1 MVHINKEG
9 KWIETSCNDLVFVI
23 KPGAG
28 TFYNR
33 KAYQRLE
40 EKFNVIYFGETGNK
54 YDKYPHNWF
63 NNSDVSST
71 GNHLGIISQFVKNT
85 IIKDN
90 LIPSVIIV
98 GSRGSQVTIGK
109 IWEEVWRGPT
119 IMINAGSLTTNTR
132 VPKEVIPYFITMG
145 NDYFK
150 SVNTPEKVLCL
161 FNILKE
167 DKYQIGYNIHLKN
180 EYHMPNFKGNLE
192 TFILGVTNFCH
203 GNRIDKNI
211 LDNICVI

>member
-1 MVHINKEG
+1 M
-9 KWIETSCNDLVFVI
+9 TQFLI

-40 EKFNVIYFGETGNK
+40 EKFNVIYFGETCNK

-150 SVNTPEKVLCL
+150 SVNTP
-161 FNILKE
+161 
-167 DKYQIGYNIHLKN
+167 
-180 EYHMPNFKGNLE
+180 
-192 TFILGVTNFCH
+192 
-203 GNRIDKNI
+203 
-211 LDNICVI
+211 